1 MSTEVVKTSVSQA
14 IIFHGSKHFVSL
26 KYLLPYLQGQERVM
40 AVRLELDLHFSC
52 QLPLICNTALPV
64 VFTIVVFTYLL

>member
-52 QLPLICNTALPV
+52 QLPIICNK
-64 VFTIVVFTYLL
+64 VFTIVIFTYLL

>member
-1 MSTEVVKTSVSQA
+1 MSIEVVKTLVSQA